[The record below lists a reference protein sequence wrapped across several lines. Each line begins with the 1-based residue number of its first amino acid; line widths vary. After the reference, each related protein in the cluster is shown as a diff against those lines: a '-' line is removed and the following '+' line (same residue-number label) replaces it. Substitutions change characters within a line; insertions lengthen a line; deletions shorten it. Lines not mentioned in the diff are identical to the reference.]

1 MKRLL
6 SMLLAVAVLAL
17 PALPVLAADPL
28 EGVVPLVKDD
38 IAAVAQAKAQ
48 PGRHVLLF
56 FGDQLN

>member
-6 SMLLAVAVLAL
+6 FLLLAWAACV
-17 PALPVLAADPL
+17 LPVHAADPL